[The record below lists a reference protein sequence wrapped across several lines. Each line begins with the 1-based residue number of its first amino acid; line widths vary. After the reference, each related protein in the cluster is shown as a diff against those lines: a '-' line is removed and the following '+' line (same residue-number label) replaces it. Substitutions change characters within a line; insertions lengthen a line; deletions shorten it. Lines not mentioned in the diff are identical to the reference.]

1 MRWRVLTGRIVFLL
15 CLLPALLPVAARGE
29 VLDELAVFPER
40 ADAVIRLT
48 FSGPVQYLRHEV
60 FGDSLVELYFR
71 PLTAEPT
78 SSTEAR
84 RVPPTASFP
93 GVEVVYPQQPRS
105 QTRKLTLRLTS
116 PLKLRV
122 RPADD
127 HAIDFVVAGAAARL
141 APAGEPPAVPVAR
154 PAPVPLPPAPVAAL
168 PPPPAPAPAPAKPAA
183 PAPAAPAETASVRYI
198 IRLATF
204 RSLEEMQ
211 RASPVPGEFANKEVQ
226 IAQAQRQGRKEYDL
240 VLGYFPSAE
249 AARAA
254 RQRLLQRYP
263 RAEVVDLGTPV
274 PALAAAS
281 KPAPAP
287 EATLKPAPTP
297 ETAPKP
303 TPETALAAA
312 PKPTPVPAAPALPR
326 PTVPSAPIASTEIE
340 ASAAELLAS
349 ARSALEAGKDDPAID
364 SLNKLLR
371 LPPNSLSR
379 DGQELMGIARERAG
393 DVAKARAEYE
403 LYLKLYPEG
412 AGAARVQARLAALA
426 AVPVTTAAARP
437 ARAPQ
442 RIVTGAL
449 SQYYYGG
456 RTKVETAF
464 DTPTTV
470 DRSSFSATDQSTL
483 VTNADLSVRNR
494 SAEADTRFVFRD
506 TNSKAFLENQ
516 KSYNRLT
523 AAYYDY
529 RGLQNG
535 FSTRVGRQS
544 GLSGGLPGRFDG
556 AVAGYGIAPKWRV
569 NAAAGMPVEYP
580 QLDAE
585 RYFWSANLEYQNL
598 ADAWSGNF
606 YYVQQSSDGLLDRR
620 AAGTEVRY
628 FKGGTSLF
636 SVLDYDTSYK
646 QWNVTMVQATYQ
658 TEGRT
663 TINLLYDKRRAP
675 TLSTTNSIF
684 GQGTTSLT
692 TLLQTFTEDQLRQ
705 QALDVTAT
713 ATQGLVGFT
722 TPVGKKW
729 QLGAD
734 ARLTK
739 VGALPSVEVNG
750 IVIPAQP
757 ATGDIYN
764 YSLQAIG
771 TNLYSERDTSVYN
784 VTYLDGPTQTGY
796 QLSYN
801 NLTALG
807 GWTLEPSLR
816 YYTQKDTQNVEL
828 KRWTPTLR
836 ITYQVV
842 ANVALE
848 SEFSLEKTVT
858 VGPGSRDD
866 TTRGFYYLGYRWN
879 F

>member
-1 MRWRVLTGRIVFLL
+1 MRRRALTGRAVFLL
-15 CLLPALLPVAARGE
+15 CLLAAVLLPAAARAE
-29 VLDELAVFPER
+29 VLDELAVFPHR
-40 ADAVIRLT
+40 NDAVIRVT

-78 SSTEAR
+78 PSTEAR

-93 GVEVVYPQQPRS
+93 GVEVIYPQQPRS

-127 HAIDFVVAGAAARL
+127 HAIDFVVVGAAARL

-154 PAPVPLPPAPVAAL
+154 PAPVPLPPAPTELARF
-168 PPPPAPAPAPAKPAA
+168 
-183 PAPAAPAETASVRYI
+183 RYL

-204 RSLEEMQ
+204 RSREEMQ
-211 RASPVPGEFANKEVQ
+211 RASPVPGEFSNYEVQ
-226 IAQAQRQGRKEYDL
+226 IAEARRNGRKEYDL

-254 RQRLLQRYP
+254 RRQLLQRFP
-263 RAEVVDLGTPV
+263 LAEVVDLGT
-274 PALAAAS
+274 
-281 KPAPAP
+281 
-287 EATLKPAPTP
+287 TQ
-297 ETAPKP
+297 
-303 TPETALAAA
+303 PETALAAA
-312 PKPTPVPAAPALPR
+312 PKPTPVPVPPGLPR
-326 PTVPSAPIASTEIE
+326 PTVPGAPIASAEIE
-340 ASAAELLAS
+340 ASAATLLAA
-349 ARSALEAGKDDPAID
+349 ARKALEAGEDAPAID

-379 DGQELMGIARERAG
+379 DGQELMGFARERAG
-393 DVAKARAEYE
+393 EVAKARAEYE

-412 AGAARVQARLAALA
+412 AGAARVRARLAALA
-426 AVPVTTAAARP
+426 AAPVTTAAAARRARP
-437 ARAPQ
+437 PQ

-506 TNSKAFLENQ
+506 TDSAAFLENQ

-556 AVAGYGIAPKWRV
+556 AVAGHGIAQKWRV

-580 QLDAE
+580 RLDAE

-606 YYVQQSSDGLLDRR
+606 YYVQQRSDGLLDRR
-620 AAGTEVRY
+620 AVGTEVRY

-636 SVLDYDTSYK
+636 SVLDYDTSYR
-646 QWNVTMVQATYQ
+646 QWNVTMVQATWQ

-663 TINLLYDKRRAP
+663 TLNLLYDKRRAP
-675 TLSTTNSIF
+675 TLSTTNAIF

-713 ATQGLVGFT
+713 STQGLIGFT

-729 QLGAD
+729 QMGMD
-734 ARLTK
+734 VRLTK

-750 IVIPAQP
+750 IIIPAQP

-764 YSLQAIG
+764 TSFQAIG
-771 TNLYSERDTSVYN
+771 TNLYSSRDTSVYN
-784 VTYLDGPTQTGY
+784 VTVLDGPAQTGY

-801 NLTALG
+801 NLTGLG

-816 YYTQKDTQNVEL
+816 YYTQEDTQGIKLE
-828 KRWTPTLR
+828 RWTPSLR
-836 ITYQVV
+836 VTYQAG

-848 SEFSLEKTVT
+848 SEFSWERTVT
-858 VGPGSRDD
+858 VGPGSRDE
-866 TTRGFYYLGYRWN
+866 TRRGFYYLGYRWN

>member
-1 MRWRVLTGRIVFLL
+1 MRWRALTGKTALL
-15 CLLPALLPVAARGE
+15 LWLLFAALLPAAARAE
-29 VLDELAVFPER
+29 VLDELAVFAER
-40 ADAVIRLT
+40 TDAVIRLT
-48 FSGPVQYLRHEV
+48 FSGPVQYLRHDV

-78 SSTEAR
+78 PSTEAR
-84 RVPPTASFP
+84 RVAPAASFP

-116 PLKLRV
+116 PLKFRV
-122 RPADD
+122 RPAGDR
-127 HAIDFVVAGAAARL
+127 AIDFVVAGAAARL

-154 PAPVPLPPAPVAAL
+154 QAPPVPLPPAPVAR
-168 PPPPAPAPAPAKPAA
+168 PAAPAA
-183 PAPAAPAETASVRYI
+183 PAPLETARFRYL

-204 RSLEEMQ
+204 RSIEEMR
-211 RASPVPGEFANKEVQ
+211 RASPVPGEFSNYEVQ
-226 IAQAQRQGRKEYDL
+226 IAEAQRDGRKEYDL

-249 AARAA
+249 AARQA
-254 RQRLLQRYP
+254 RQRLLRRFP
-263 RAEVVDLGTPV
+263 LAEVVDLGT
-274 PALAAAS
+274 
-281 KPAPAP
+281 
-287 EATLKPAPTP
+287 
-297 ETAPKP
+297 TAPP
-303 TPETALAAA
+303 LAAA
-312 PKPTPVPAAPALPR
+312 PAPKPKPEPALVAAPKATPVPAAPALPR
-326 PTVPSAPIASTEIE
+326 PTVPVAPIASAEIE
-340 ASAAELLAS
+340 TRAAELLAS
-349 ARSALEAGKDDPAID
+349 ARTALEAGQDAPAID
-364 SLNKLLR
+364 SLNKLLM

-379 DGQELMGIARERAG
+379 DGQELMGVARERAG
-393 DVAKARAEYE
+393 EIAKARAEYE

-412 AGAARVQARLAALA
+412 EGAARVRTRLAALA
-426 AVPVTTAAARP
+426 QAPVAATGARP
-437 ARAPQ
+437 ARAPLH
-442 RIVTGAL
+442 VVAGGL

-456 RTKVETAF
+456 RTKIESAF
-464 DTPTTV
+464 ETPTTV
-470 DRSSFSATDQSTL
+470 DRATFSAVDQSTL
-483 VTNADLSVRNR
+483 VSNADLSVRNR
-494 SAEADTRFVFRD
+494 DAEADTRFVFRD
-506 TNSKAFLENQ
+506 TDSAAFLENQ

-529 RGLQNG
+529 RGLQNA
-535 FSTRVGRQS
+535 FSARVGRQT

-556 AVAGYGIAPKWRV
+556 AVAGYGVAQKWRV
-569 NAAAGMPVEYP
+569 NAAAGTPVEFP
-580 QLDAE
+580 QLDAQ
-585 RYFWSANLEYQNL
+585 RTFWGANLEYQNL
-598 ADAWSGNF
+598 ANAWSGNF
-606 YYVQQSSDGLLDRR
+606 YVVNQKSDGLLDRR
-620 AAGTEVRY
+620 AVGTEVRY
-628 FKGGTSLF
+628 FSAGTSLF

-646 QWNVTMVQATYQ
+646 QWNVTMVQATWQ

-675 TLSTTNSIF
+675 TLSTTNAIF
-684 GQGTTSLT
+684 GQATTSLE
-692 TLLQTFTEDQLRQ
+692 TLKQTLTEDQLRQ

-713 ATQGLVGFT
+713 ATQALIGFT

-764 YSLQAIG
+764 YSFQAIG
-771 TNLYSERDTSVYN
+771 TNLYSGRDTSVYN
-784 VTYLDGPTQTGY
+784 FTYLDGPTQTGY

-816 YYTQKDTQNVEL
+816 YYTQKDNLGVEL

-836 ITYQVV
+836 ITYQ
-842 ANVALE
+842 AAKNVALE
-848 SEFSLEKTVT
+848 SEYSWERTVT

-866 TTRGFYYLGYRWN
+866 TSRGFYYVGYRWS

>member
-1 MRWRVLTGRIVFLL
+1 MRWRALTGNTALLL
-15 CLLPALLPVAARGE
+15 CLLPAALLSSAARAE
-29 VLDELAVFPER
+29 VLDELAVFPDR
-40 ADAVIRLT
+40 NDAVIRIT

-60 FGDSLVELYFR
+60 FGDALVELYFR

-78 SSTEAR
+78 PATEAR
-84 RVPPTASFP
+84 RVPPAASFP

-105 QTRKLTLRLTS
+105 QTRKLTLRLSS

-154 PAPVPLPPAPVAAL
+154 PAPVPLPPAPVARPA
-168 PPPPAPAPAPAKPAA
+168 PPAVAPVPAA
-183 PAPAAPAETASVRYI
+183 PAPAVPTPAAPPELAQFRFL

-204 RSLEEMQ
+204 LSREEMQ
-211 RASPVPGEFANKEVQ
+211 RASPVPGEFSSYEVQ
-226 IAQAQRQGRKEYDL
+226 ISEAQRNGRREYDL

-254 RQRLLQRYP
+254 RRRLLQRFP
-263 RAEVVDLGTPV
+263 RAEVVDLGAPGPTIAAAPKPKPE
-274 PALAAAS
+274 PALAAA
-281 KPAPAP
+281 
-287 EATLKPAPTP
+287 
-297 ETAPKP
+297 PK
-303 TPETALAAA
+303 

-326 PTVPSAPIASTEIE
+326 PSVPAAPIASAEIE
-340 ASAAELLAS
+340 ASAAELLSS
-349 ARSALEAGKDDPAID
+349 ARAALEAGNDAPAID
-364 SLNKLLR
+364 SLNKLLM

-379 DGQELMGIARERAG
+379 DAQELMGFARERAG
-393 DVAKARAEYE
+393 EVAKARAEYE

-412 AGAARVQARLAALA
+412 AGAARVRERLAALA
-426 AVPVTTAAARP
+426 ALPVAQAPVRA
-437 ARAPQ
+437 ARAPE
-442 RIVTGAL
+442 RTVTGAL

-456 RTKVETAF
+456 RTKIETAF
-464 DTPTTV
+464 DTPTTP
-470 DRSSFSATDQSTL
+470 DRSTFSGVDQSTL

-494 SAEADTRFVFRD
+494 SAEADSRFVFRD

-516 KSYNRLT
+516 RSYNRLT

-529 RGLQNG
+529 RSLQNG
-535 FSTRVGRQS
+535 VSARVGRQS

-556 AVAGYGIAPKWRV
+556 AVAGYGLAQKWRA
-569 NAAAGMPVEYP
+569 NAAVGRPVEYP

-585 RYFWSANLEYQNL
+585 RSFWSANLEYQNL

-606 YYVQQSSDGLLDRR
+606 YYVEQESDGLLDRR
-620 AAGTEVRY
+620 AVGTETRY
-628 FKGGTSLF
+628 FSARTSLF

-675 TLSTTNSIF
+675 TLSTTNAIF
-684 GQGTTSLT
+684 GQGTTSLK

-705 QALDVTAT
+705 QALDITAT
-713 ATQGLVGFT
+713 STQGVIGFT

-729 QLGAD
+729 QMGAD
-734 ARLTK
+734 VRLTK

-750 IVIPAQP
+750 IIVPAQP

-771 TNLYSERDTSVYN
+771 SNLYSGRDTSVYN
-784 VTYLDGPTQTGY
+784 LTYLDGPTQTGY

-807 GWTLEPSLR
+807 AWTLEPSLR
-816 YYTQKDTQNVEL
+816 YYTQKDNQGIEL
-828 KRWTPTLR
+828 ERWTPSLR
-836 ITYQVV
+836 ITYQAG

-848 SEFSLEKTVT
+848 SEYSWERTVT
-858 VGPGSRDD
+858 VGPSSRDE
-866 TTRGFYYLGYRWN
+866 TRRGFYYLGYRWN